1 MWGVVKEWSKRKH
14 RTGCRGT
21 VVREEDGLGQTA
33 GDQPV
38 HPLVCPATL
47 YLFLCPQEHTEM
59 DLCPSQGLG
68 HKGHK
73 LLPPASLAAQE
84 C

>member
-1 MWGVVKEWSKRKH
+1 M
-14 RTGCRGT
+14 
-21 VVREEDGLGQTA
+21 VRDKDGLGQTV

-38 HPLVCPATL
+38 HPLVCPASL
-47 YLFLCPQEHTEM
+47 YLFLCPQVHVEM
-59 DLCPSQGLG
+59 DLCPSQGLD

-73 LLPPASLAAQE
+73 LLPPVSLAGQG